1 MRKKLIFIVG
11 PTASGK
17 TDVALCLAKRLDAEI
32 VSCDAMQ
39 VYKEISILTAKP
51 SAQALRSVKH
61 HLINTISVSEDFDV
75 SIFRTKV
82 LAAIK
87 TIERKKKI
95 PLIVGGSGLYMAILL
110 DGIFKEKRNSS
121 YALVRQRIEQ
131 EIKEFGLE
139 AVYAR
144 LQRVDPAAAFKIH
157 VHDARRI
164 IRALEVY
171 ETQGKPI
178 SVLKQKRKG
187 LWSTHDVA
195 AFVISFDRDVLYAR
209 INARVEQMFA
219 SGAVDEIQKISK
231 KSISQTALGIIGLK
245 EIRQVLGG
253 KITQAQAK
261 EIIQRNTR
269 RYAKR
274 QLTWLRKDPR
284 LTWVKAGAM
293 EDADQIADKILDIL
307 RKARRDD

>member
-17 TDVALCLAKRLDAEI
+17 TDVALYLAKRLNAEI

-51 SAQALRSVKH
+51 SVQDLRSVKH

-75 SIFRTKV
+75 SIFRSKV
-82 LAAIK
+82 LAAIRA
-87 TIERKKKI
+87 IERKKKI

-110 DGIFKEKRNSS
+110 DGIFKEKHSS
-121 YALVRQRIEQ
+121 CSAIVRQRIEQ
-131 EIKEFGLE
+131 EIEEFGLE

-144 LQRVDPAAAFKIH
+144 LQRVDPASAVKIH
-157 VHDARRI
+157 IHDTRRI

-178 SVLKQKRKG
+178 SILQQKRKG

-219 SGAVDEIQKISK
+219 AGVVDEVQGARK
-231 KSISQTALGIIGLK
+231 KSMSQTASGIIGLK
-245 EIRQVLGG
+245 EIGQLLEG
-253 KITQAQAK
+253 KITQTQAK
-261 EIIQRNTR
+261 ETIQRNTR

-274 QLTWLRKDPR
+274 QLTWFRKDPR
-284 LTWVKAGAM
+284 LTWVKAGAR
-293 EDADQIADKILDIL
+293 EDAGQITDKILDIL
-307 RKARRDD
+307 GQARRDG